1 MLPSSDLQLSAPF
14 YVKRLTDQIFRS
26 AVTRVP
32 WAHVEGSGGSGSPED
47 PLLGTPGDSGSPLG
61 EGEGAERTM
70 RRRAHGPHRC
80 NPNCRGILGV
90 PARAAAT
97 AWTWQEGPP
106 NTGCR
111 EQNKDR
117 PCPRPQNLW
126 SCHMA
131 WTQGLGRCDELRISR
146 PGDCPGCL
154 VGPHVSQGPHG
165 HRGQRQ
171 GAWLLPEPPEGTH
184 PAHTLV
190 LDFRAPELGVTR
202 TVSVWSPSHCVW
214 SFVTAAAGR

>member
-1 MLPSSDLQLSAPF
+1 MQTS
-14 YVKRLTDQIFRS
+14 
-26 AVTRVP
+26 P
-32 WAHVEGSGGSGSPED
+32 WPR
-47 PLLGTPGDSGSPLG
+47 P
-61 EGEGAERTM
+61 
-70 RRRAHGPHRC
+70 C
-80 NPNCRGILGV
+80 NPNCRGLLGV

-106 NTGCR
+106 NSGCR

-117 PCPRPQNLW
+117 PCLRPWNLW

-131 WTQGLGRCDELRISR
+131 WTQGLGRCDELRILR

-154 VGPHVSQGPHG
+154 AGPRVFQGPHG

-171 GAWLLPEPPEGTH
+171 GARLLPEPPEGTR

-190 LDFRAPELGVTR
+190 LDFRAPELGDHKYGKCVVSEPLRVVICNGSSRKATR
-202 TVSVWSPSHCVW
+202 PRTEATPPLGSPRPLWTGDHTPASYKPHRVSRKSPRLCPWMRLPS
-214 SFVTAAAGR
+214 